1 MKLRRFRLLLI
12 LSLLAM
18 LVAAF
23 QPESRPSHANS
34 APPRPSSAT
43 DKETNPAQVL
53 KVGVTEYQNLEK
65 AYANYERLFSQ
76 LAKVSRD
83 LNQPIRFQFAI
94 GNYGEVLEWY
104 NRGDIDVAVLSAMP
118 VAKLLLQAGDADL
131 DKIDEAYIGDV
142 RVDEPIEGSTSEI
155 TDKFAELLK
164 KDSAFTYRSVCLTL
178 ASDPDLGPM
187 KDGTPR
193 SIEDVRRVWNNSGD
207 KKPFKF
213 LFVRPYS
220 LSGYIVPRHILS
232 QIGIKVKPDQMEFS
246 YSHGTSLQKLIE
258 EQRKPAARRTR
269 YVAFVL
275 EGTRYKPDPQNPH
288 LFEQIKVPALQNVNI
303 PREKVFVNHNL
314 DAKRFQQ
321 YKQLLQGL
329 FENWEGNPDGLTL
342 QLKGRS
348 ANWREEYRDSN
359 AAVADVAV
367 PRQLLYKTRIQEL
380 LEDFARY
387 VDQPRDK
394 DRPAPRL
401 ALVLSGG
408 GAKCAYQAGAIAAIE
423 TKLRQIN
430 EKRAEASRPAIDI
443 DLVVGT
449 SGGAINALLVAAG
462 VTKAGSAAD
471 ELARLWGSFSQQQFF
486 QPSFRF
492 NLGFGLCFGLM
503 QALLITIAVL
513 LFGRDT
519 VNWLAIAI
527 GIAFLLAIEIGF
539 VWYFGVKL
547 ANFAKSLL
555 GQAVVLGVTIGV
567 VQGVGVLITWV
578 IRKEPKRFG
587 RPLKFFAKDPH
598 HWRLLTV
605 VLMLTVSVL
614 EIFIAKCPGLDDRVT
629 HLGHSHWLHHGWM
642 MVTLVC
648 SWSFPYPLLIGLFI
662 AGLGAVVWRTFDSTT
677 HRPIL
682 VWAMGVLL
690 VVGAIGL
697 VMETFFRASAPSKA
711 TGIEQAFAE
720 MLPRLIRATI
730 QPDFAT
736 ASTTNDE
743 TALQQISKQLMDPNQ
758 PMLQRDLVITS
769 SRLPIDLS
777 NEISDE
783 NNPESLRAQRQAELV
798 NGLHD
803 DLYFYFRAN
812 KDAALTPPLDRRF
825 IPLKRNP
832 DKLIDVVIGSSTIY
846 PIFPSRVLTNVKLGN
861 EEKEERD
868 DIDKMSIVD
877 GGYIHNIPIEAAVKW
892 KASHIILIEA
902 SPSAAQNMPK
912 DFWDHSMTAFGYLFN
927 QAQLTDKL
935 VRGAAETFEL
945 RPTSSC
951 EKQDTLPSCVG
962 PANTPDPNMDTFDF
976 TPQLV
981 KNAFDRGMNDVNDT
995 KPLFMR
1001 VPGPPLFRSVAE
1013 TPEILWSSARSNY
1026 SRAAAVTRISSRK
1039 RTFERVSNRQV
1050 RVAPGTG
1057 RSGN

>member
-1 MKLRRFRLLLI
+1 M
-12 LSLLAM
+12 
-18 LVAAF
+18 
-23 QPESRPSHANS
+23 
-34 APPRPSSAT
+34 
-43 DKETNPAQVL
+43 
-53 KVGVTEYQNLEK
+53 GVTEYQNLEN
-65 AYANYERLFSQ
+65 AYANYERLFRQ
-76 LAKVSRD
+76 LAKVSKD
-83 LNQPIRFQFAI
+83 SNQPIRFQFAI

-118 VAKLLLQAGDADL
+118 VAKLLLQAGDTDL
-131 DKIDEAYIGDV
+131 EKIDEAYIGDV
-142 RVDEPIEGSTSEI
+142 RVDEPIDTSKSEI
-155 TDKFAELLK
+155 KDKFAELLK
-164 KDSAFTYRSVCLTL
+164 RDSAFTYRSVCLTL
-178 ASDPDLGPM
+178 ASDPDLGST

-193 SIEDVRRVWNNSGD
+193 TIEDVKRLWNKSGD

-220 LSGYIVPRHILS
+220 LSGYIIPRHILS
-232 QIGIKVKPDQMEFS
+232 EIGIKVKPDQMEFS
-246 YSHGTSLQKLIE
+246 YSHGKSVQKLIE
-258 EQRKPAARRTR
+258 EENKPAAQRTR
-269 YVAFVL
+269 YVTFVL

-288 LFEQIKVPALQNVNI
+288 VFEQIKVPELQDVNI

-314 DAKRFQQ
+314 DTKRFQQ
-321 YKQLLQGL
+321 YKQLMKEL
-329 FENWEGNPDGLTL
+329 FANWEGNPDDLTL

-348 ANWREEYRDSN
+348 QNWQQEYKDSKT
-359 AAVADVAV
+359 AVDKVAV

-380 LEDFARY
+380 LQDFARY

-423 TKLRQIN
+423 TKLREIN
-430 EKRAEASRPAIDI
+430 EERAKTYRRPIDI

-492 NLGFGLCFGLM
+492 NLVFGLCFGLM

-513 LFGRDT
+513 LFGRET
-519 VNWLAIAI
+519 VNWIAIAI
-527 GIAFLLAIEIGF
+527 GLAVLLAIEIAF

-547 ANFAKSLL
+547 GNFAKGLL
-555 GQAVVLGVTIGV
+555 GQAVVLGFTIGI
-567 VQGVGVLITWV
+567 VQGVGALITWV

-587 RPLKFFAKDPH
+587 TPLKFFAKDPH

-605 VLMLTVSVL
+605 VLMLTVAVL
-614 EIFIAKCPGLDDRVT
+614 EIFIAKCPGLDERVT
-629 HLGHSHWLHHGWM
+629 GLGESHWLHHGWM

-648 SWSFPYPLLIGLFI
+648 SWAFPYPLLIGLFI
-662 AGLGAVVWRTFDSTT
+662 AGLGVVVWRTFDSTT

-682 VWAMGVLL
+682 VWAMSVLL

-720 MLPRLIRATI
+720 MLPSLIRATI
-730 QPDFAT
+730 QSDFAT
-736 ASTTNDE
+736 ELADDDK
-743 TALQQISKQLMDPNQ
+743 TALRQISMLLMDPKR
-758 PMLQRDLVITS
+758 PMLKRDLVITS

-777 NEISDE
+777 NQISDE
-783 NNPESLRAQRQAELV
+783 NNPASIRAQRQAEIV

-812 KDAALTPPLDRRF
+812 EEPALTPPLDRRF

-832 DKLIDVVIGSSTIY
+832 EKLIDVVIGSSTIY
-846 PIFPSRVLTNVKLGN
+846 PIFPSRVLTNVRLGN
-861 EEKEERD
+861 EEKEEPVEIER
-868 DIDKMSIVD
+868 MSIVD

-902 SPSAAQNMPK
+902 SPTASQNMPK

-981 KNAFDRGMNDVNDT
+981 KNAFDRGRDDVNDT

-1001 VPGPPLFRSVAE
+1001 VSGPPLFRSVAE
-1013 TPEILWSSARSNY
+1013 TPEMLFSFVRSND
-1026 SRAAAVTRISSRK
+1026 SKGAVLSRISSRRK
-1039 RTFERVSNRQV
+1039 TFERASNHR
-1050 RVAPGTG
+1050 RRLEPRTG
-1057 RSGN
+1057 RTRN